1 MSLKAEQ
8 QEQQQGTSN
17 ATNGNERAAWGNHC
31 EFFLSSLGLA
41 VGLGNIWRFPYMC
54 YSNGGGTFLI
64 PYVIMLIFVG
74 LPLFFMEM
82 ILGQYAGLSA
92 TKVTLY
98 YCLLFLSTSLPHFLD
113 LCSSYTWI
121 ERNGLWNGDNS
132 NHHQL
137 LLHGHYGLCFLLP
150 FHGL

>member
-92 TKVTLY
+92 TKVTNNHS
-98 YCLLFLSTSLPHFLD
+98 LLSF
-113 LCSSYTWI
+113 
-121 ERNGLWNGDNS
+121 
-132 NHHQL
+132 
-137 LLHGHYGLCFLLP
+137 
-150 FHGL
+150 